1 MKAFYGL
8 LAYGYANRQF
18 NKLYHSKKIE
28 SAAGVIK
35 RDAPKRNM
43 RPWVITKAMVLGWVN
58 P

>member
-18 NKLYHSKKIE
+18 NKLYRSEKIE

-35 RDAPKRNM
+35 RDAPKR
-43 RPWVITKAMVLGWVN
+43 KCYLG
-58 P
+58 